1 MKVDG
6 GWDFYTSNRPT
17 ARKENCDEHAQL
29 APSAIHMKLFDDKI
43 PTYDEFRYNGNKGGD
58 RWRLK
63 VRGYWLSKCPQLL
76 PVLTFVERSEVPIA
90 RALLEH
96 FVSPDSGAM
105 CDISMKE
112 LTTLSALVYGF
123 LNTATYGDA
132 DDIMLRVA
140 ELEGFE
146 AWRVLC
152 RHIDSGR
159 TIRLDAL
166 RRRMRRPAPI
176 RSLADVPQE
185 FSSSRI

>member
-1 MKVDG
+1 MS
-6 GWDFYTSNRPT
+6 T
-17 ARKENCDEHAQL
+17 
-29 APSAIHMKLFDDKI
+29 KLFDDKI
-43 PTYDEFRYNGNKGGD
+43 PTYEEYRYNGVKGGD
-58 RWRLK
+58 KWRLK

-76 PVLTFVERSEVPIA
+76 PVLNFVERAEDRIT
-90 RALLEH
+90 RELLEH
-96 FVSPDSGAM
+96 LVGPTSGVMSDVS
-105 CDISMKE
+105 IQE

-123 LNTATYGDA
+123 LNTATHGDA
-132 DDIMLRVA
+132 DDLMISVP

-176 RSLADVPQE
+176 RALTEVPQGVLR
-185 FSSSRI
+185 FSNLYREAKSSRRSP